1 MFLGIL
7 IEAWLANENHFVKFS
22 TTRHRLEKIFDNVLS
37 RDISVQKKSMHVKH
51 IDGVLL
57 PFQISKQLP
66 LRMHHFAFHLEFLL
80 SLNEFTTLIF
90 PQISFNIQ
98 FNSVFVEFQTMS
110 HLLLHFA
117 IRPRKSYIKHQ
128 LNCSI
133 VQMLTDSSDIKSSL
147 LSRKHICG
155 QVLILSLTPNGP
167 III

>member
-1 MFLGIL
+1 MVLGIL

-37 RDISVQKKSMHVKH
+37 RDISVQKKSMHVIH

-66 LRMHHFAFHLEFLL
+66 LRMHHFAFHLKFLL

-90 PQISFNIQ
+90 PQILCKIH
-98 FNSVFVEFQTMS
+98 FNSVFVVS
-110 HLLLHFA
+110 HLLLHVA
-117 IRPRKSYIKHQ
+117 IIPRKSYIKHQ
-128 LNCSI
+128 LNCCI